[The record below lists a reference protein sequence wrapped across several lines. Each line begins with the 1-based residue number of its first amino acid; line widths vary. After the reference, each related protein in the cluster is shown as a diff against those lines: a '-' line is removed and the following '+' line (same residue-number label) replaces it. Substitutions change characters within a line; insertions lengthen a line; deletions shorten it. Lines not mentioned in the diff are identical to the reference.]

1 MNFIDANILT
11 VIIMLPLAGALA
23 LLLVPKGKTA
33 LIKNLAFGISAAV
46 FIISLRL
53 YFGFD
58 EANAAM
64 QFAVD
69 KPWLPDW
76 GINYR
81 LGVDGISLLMLMLTT
96 FLTPLAILASFDYIQ
111 EHQKAF
117 YAGLLALQTGMLGVF
132 ASLDVFLFYV
142 FWEAMLIPMYFL
154 IGVWGGP
161 KRIYAALKFF
171 IYTMLGSVL
180 MLAAIIFICLA
191 HKEQF
196 GAYSFSLFDFYRTAF
211 DLKTQLWLFAA
222 FALAFAIKVPLV
234 PFHTWLPDAHVE
246 APTAGSVL
254 LAGVLLKMGV
264 YGYLRFAVPMFPAA
278 AQSFAPWLAGL
289 GVIGVIYGSLVAWSQ
304 PDMKKMVAYSS
315 VAHMGIIM
323 LGIAAFE
330 PAAVSGA
337 VLQMVNHG
345 LSTGALFLLVG
356 VLYERRHTRMIE
368 DYGGLAKAMPGF
380 SAVFMIVMLSS
391 IGLPGLNG
399 FVGEFLILFGSFRTY
414 PWLAAAAV
422 SGVILSAVYML
433 GMYQRVV
440 FGPVRHDENRHL
452 PDLSVREW
460 GYLLPLLAFI
470 IFIGVYPAPFLRK
483 VDTAVKGYIS
493 AAARQQ
499 DSAAGGQ
506 NSATA
511 RQQDS
516 AAGGQNSATARQQD
530 SAAANPL
537 INKNIK
543 PPHSY
548 KAGRRAAKESR

>member
-1 MNFIDANILT
+1 MQFLNSNLLT

-23 LLLVPKGKTA
+23 LLAVPKEKTT
-33 LIKNLAFGISAAV
+33 LIKKLAFGLSAAV
-46 FIISLRL
+46 FLISLRL

-58 EANAAM
+58 AGNPAM
-64 QFAVD
+64 QFTVD
-69 KPWLPDW
+69 KPWLQDW
-76 GINYR
+76 GVNYR

-96 FLTPLAILASFDYIQ
+96 FLTPLAILASFNHIR
-111 EHQKAF
+111 EHQKPF
-117 YAGLLALQTGMLGVF
+117 YASLLALQTGMLGVF
-132 ASLDVFLFYV
+132 AAMDVFLFYV

-161 KRIYAALKFF
+161 RRIYAALKFF

-180 MLAAIIFICLA
+180 MLAAIIFVYLA

-196 GAYSFSLFDFYRTAF
+196 GFYSFNLLDLYRTGFA
-211 DLKTQLWLFAA
+211 LKTQLWLFAA
-222 FALAFAIKVPLV
+222 FALAFAIKVPLF

-246 APTAGSVL
+246 APTAGSVI

-289 GVIGVIYGSLVAWSQ
+289 GVTGVIYGSLVAWSQ

-315 VAHMGIIM
+315 VAHMGVIM

-356 VLYERRHTRMIE
+356 ILYERRHTRMIE

-399 FVGEFLILFGSFRTY
+399 FVGEFLILFGSFRVY
-414 PWLAAAAV
+414 PCLAAAAV

-452 PDLSVREW
+452 PDLSAREW
-460 GYLLPLLAFI
+460 AYMLPLLALI
-470 IFIGVYPAPFLRK
+470 IFIGVYPTPFLK
-483 VDTAVKGYIS
+483 KMDAAVKTYIS
-493 AAARQQ
+493 AAAQRTDKPGNRQSGTLETPQ
-499 DSAAGGQ
+499 TG
-506 NSATA
+506 
-511 RQQDS
+511 
-516 AAGGQNSATARQQD
+516 
-530 SAAANPL
+530 
-537 INKNIK
+537 
-543 PPHSY
+543 
-548 KAGRRAAKESR
+548 KESR